1 MNALF
6 AAIHAALAA
15 SIPLVCFLT
24 AVIWLANVADRTGL
38 AGRIAHVLAGQAR
51 GSTARLYVL
60 VCLACALLTATL
72 SLDGA
77 VVVMV
82 PVILALVDLGAPGR
96 PLLLATIGVA
106 NAFSIAVVQGNP
118 TNLVV
123 MSGLHLDPGTFD
135 ATMIGPGAAA
145 ALICAA
151 VVAVREWPRLRGSVR
166 TGAAPVLG
174 RGRRGRG
181 RRARCGRDRRGGCA
195 RHRPGAVVARL
206 HRRRRDRR
214 LARRHGRAPPWCVGA
229 VADRPVRHGARNGA
243 RSRRGHRR
251 RLGGAAPVRLRVGAS
266 GGDRGRRGCCRHGE
280 QPARRRRRGRA
291 PALRAGGVRRARRC
305 VHRRPGGV
313 AGIGRDAARARPRR
327 PQLLGRDRRGL
338 PAPVAGDRDRRR
350 DGRNRAHLVHNRA
363 RASGSRAAT

>member
-38 AGRIAHVLAGQAR
+38 AGRIAHVLAGQAH

-135 ATMIGPGAAA
+135 ATMIGPGTAA

-166 TGAAPVLG
+166 TGAAPALG
-174 RGRRGRG
+174 
-181 RRARCGRDRRGGCA
+181 A
-195 RHRPGAVVARL
+195 GA
-206 HRRRRDRR
+206 
-214 LARRHGRAPPWCVGA
+214 A
-229 VADRPVRHGARNGA
+229 VAAAALVTAGIGEA
-243 RSRRGHRR
+243 
-251 RLGGAAPVRLRVGAS
+251 AAPVIGLAPWWPVCIVAVVTASWLAVTGLRPPGVSVPWRIGLFVTVLATALGAAA
-266 GGDRGRRGCCRHGE
+266 DI
-280 QPARRRRRGRA
+280 
-291 PALRAGGVRRARRC
+291 
-305 VHRRPGGV
+305 
-313 AGIGRDAARARPRR
+313 AGISAVRLPSGSVWALLAVTVVAAAVAATVNN
-327 PQLLGRDRRGL
+327 L
-338 PAPVAGDRDRRR
+338 PAAVAAGALLHS
-350 DGRNRAHLVHNRA
+350 GPAAFAVLAGVSIGA
-363 RASGSRAAT
+363 LAGSRGSVATLLVRDLAGRSFSAAIGEGYLRLWPATATVAAMAATALVWFTAMPA

>member
-1 MNALF
+1 MEG
-6 AAIHAALAA
+6 IRPHARSVRRHPRRPRGLDSARVLPDRRDLAGERRR
-15 SIPLVCFLT
+15 PHGPRRP
-24 AVIWLANVADRTGL
+24 DRTR
-38 AGRIAHVLAGQAR
+38 AGRAAR

-135 ATMIGPGAAA
+135 ATMIGPGTAA

-166 TGAAPVLG
+166 TGAAPALG
-174 RGRRGRG
+174 ARCRGRG
-181 RRARCGRDRRGGCA
+181 RRARCGRDRRGGS
-195 RHRPGAVVARL
+195 RPSSA
-206 HRRRRDRR
+206 
-214 LARRHGRAPPWCVGA
+214 W
-229 VADRPVRHGARNGA
+229 
-243 RSRRGHRR
+243 RRGGRS
-251 RLGGAAPVRLRVGAS
+251 AS
-266 GGDRGRRGCCRHGE
+266 S
-280 QPARRRRRGRA
+280 QSSP
-291 PALRAGGVRRARRC
+291 RAG
-305 VHRRPGGV
+305 
-313 AGIGRDAARARPRR
+313 
-327 PQLLGRDRRGL
+327 
-338 PAPVAGDRDRRR
+338 
-350 DGRNRAHLVHNRA
+350 
-363 RASGSRAAT
+363 SR